1 MDIDPVKYG
10 VMWERVQNNDRRFDD
25 ISKKIDKMEGDIEQ
39 LLALANQAKGGVQVG
54 KIISGIIGGAIAFV
68 ADWLVRK

>member
-68 ADWLVRK
+68 ADWLFRK

>member
-54 KIISGIIGGAIAFV
+54 KIISGIVGGAIAFV
-68 ADWLVRK
+68 ADWLFRK

>member
-1 MDIDPVKYG
+1 
-10 VMWERVQNNDRRFDD
+10 MWERVQNNDRRFDD

-68 ADWLVRK
+68 ADWLFRK

>member
-1 MDIDPVKYG
+1 
-10 VMWERVQNNDRRFDD
+10 MWERVQNNDRRFDD

-54 KIISGIIGGAIAFV
+54 KIISGIVGGAIAFI
-68 ADWLVRK
+68 ADWLFRK

>member
-54 KIISGIIGGAIAFV
+54 KIISGIIGGAIAFI
-68 ADWLVRK
+68 ADWLFRK

>member
-25 ISKKIDKMEGDIEQ
+25 ISKKIDKMEADIEQ

-54 KIISGIIGGAIAFV
+54 KIISGIVGGAIAFV
-68 ADWLVRK
+68 ADWLFRK

>member
-54 KIISGIIGGAIAFV
+54 KIISGIVGGAIAFV